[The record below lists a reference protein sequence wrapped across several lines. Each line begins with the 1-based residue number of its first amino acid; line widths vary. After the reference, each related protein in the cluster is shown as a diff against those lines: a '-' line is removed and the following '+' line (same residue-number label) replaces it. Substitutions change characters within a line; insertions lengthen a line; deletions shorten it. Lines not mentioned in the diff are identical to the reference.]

1 MVRMCQKS
9 AISVLMVL
17 VTLLLG
23 VSSVFAQQSSQDVV
37 YLKNGSVIRGVITE
51 QVPNTSVK
59 IRTTD
64 GNQFV
69 YAIADVSKMTK
80 EAPLHPAVQPKTKS
94 TWGAFGLS
102 FLFPGLGQYYNGGKS
117 NVIKGLIQSGTFVS
131 GIVMAYSNDTT
142 PMSYCFGSSCT
153 TLNVPY
159 TSNKNYAGVGM
170 MSGAWLWS
178 VIDAPISASGINSR
192 ARAQSQAHM
201 IEFKHGNNLV
211 GFDIAPKRGGAVA
224 QMTYSFKQ

>member
-1 MVRMCQKS
+1 MS
-9 AISVLMVL
+9 LLSVG
-17 VTLLLG
+17 TA
-23 VSSVFAQQSSQDVV
+23 FAQQSNQDVV

-80 EAPLHPAVQPKTKS
+80 EAPLHPSVEPKTKS

-102 FLFPGLGQYYNGGKS
+102 FLFPGLGQYYNGGKG
-117 NVIKGLIQSGTFVS
+117 NIIKGLIQSGTFVS
-131 GIVMAYSNDTT
+131 GAVMAYSNDTT
-142 PMSYCFGSSCT
+142 PYTFCFSTCST
-153 TLNVPY
+153 YEVPY
-159 TSNKNYAGVGM
+159 TSNKNYAGLGM

-192 ARAQSQAHM
+192 ARAQRQAHM
-201 IEFKHGNNLV
+201 IELKHGDNLV
-211 GFDIAPKRGGAVA
+211 GFDISPKRGGAVA
-224 QMTYSFKQ
+224 QMTYSFSK